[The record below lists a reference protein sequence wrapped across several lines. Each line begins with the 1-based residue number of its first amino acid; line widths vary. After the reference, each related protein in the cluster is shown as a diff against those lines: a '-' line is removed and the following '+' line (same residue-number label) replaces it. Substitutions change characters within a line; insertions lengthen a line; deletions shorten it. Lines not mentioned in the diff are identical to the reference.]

1 MTDAAHSA
9 LAHAPVLRDEVVAYL
24 APHAGGIYIDGTFGR
39 GGYARAI
46 LAHNPQRLYAFDR
59 DASAIAAGQELA
71 QQYPNLTLIHGCFG
85 AMATLLAAHDV
96 HAVDG
101 IALDLG
107 VSSPQLDEAERGFSF
122 RADGP
127 LDMRMD
133 QNASLCA
140 ADLVNTH
147 GEKELADMIF
157 LFGDE
162 RYARRIARAIVA
174 ARAIAPITRTGQLA
188 DIVRK
193 IVPRSKD
200 GIDPATRTFQ
210 ALRIVV
216 NDELGELQA
225 GLAAADQLLRPT
237 GRLVV
242 VSFHA
247 LEDRIVKEF
256 LRARDGKSA
265 PTSRHRP
272 ANDTVPAHF
281 VALTRRPVAPDEDAI
296 NVNPRARSARLRAAE
311 RTAEGAAS

>member
-1 MTDAAHSA
+1 MSGA
-9 LAHAPVLRDEVVAYL
+9 LTHIPVLCDEVLHYL
-24 APHAGGIYIDGTFGR
+24 APRPDGIYVDGTFGR

-46 LAHNPQRLYAFDR
+46 LARKPRHLYAFDR
-59 DASAIAAGQELA
+59 DAAAIAAGQELA
-71 QQYPNLTLIHGCFG
+71 QQHPNLTLIHGRFG
-85 AMATLLAAHDV
+85 AMAALLAERNV

-101 IALDLG
+101 IAFDLG
-107 VSSPQLDEAERGFSF
+107 VSSPQLDMAERGFSF

-133 QNASLCA
+133 QTASRCA
-140 ADLVNTH
+140 VDLVNDT

-174 ARAIAPITRTGQLA
+174 ARAVTPITRTLQLA

-225 GLAAADQLLRPT
+225 GLTAAEQLLRPQ

-256 LRARDGKSA
+256 LRARDGKTGQA
-265 PTSRHRP
+265 SRHRP
-272 ANDTVPAHF
+272 ANDSMPAHF
-281 VALTRRPVAPDEDAI
+281 TALTRRPVGPDDTVIAA
-296 NVNPRARSARLRAAE
+296 NPRARSARLRAAE
-311 RTAEGAAS
+311 RTAVGAAS

>member
-1 MTDAAHSA
+1 MMTSA
-9 LAHAPVLRDEVVAYL
+9 PNHAPVLRDEVLHYL
-24 APHAGGIYIDGTFGR
+24 APRPDGIYVDGTFGR

-46 LAHNPQRLYAFDR
+46 LAMQPHHLYAFDR
-59 DASAIAAGQELA
+59 DAAAIAAGQELA

-85 AMATLLAAHDV
+85 AMAGLLAARDV

-107 VSSPQLDEAERGFSF
+107 VSSPQLDTAERGFSF

-133 QNASLCA
+133 QNTPQCA
-140 ADLVNTH
+140 ADLVN
-147 GEKELADMIF
+147 GSDEKELADMIF

-174 ARAIAPITRTGQLA
+174 ARAVTPITRTLQLA

-225 GLAAADQLLRPT
+225 GLAAAEKILRPQ

-256 LRARDGKSA
+256 LRSRDGKSGQA
-265 PTSRHRP
+265 SRHRP
-272 ANDTVPAHF
+272 ANDSAPAHF
-281 VALTRRPVAPDEDAI
+281 AALTRRPVAPDDAAI
-296 NVNPRARSARLRAAE
+296 ATNPRARSARLRAAE